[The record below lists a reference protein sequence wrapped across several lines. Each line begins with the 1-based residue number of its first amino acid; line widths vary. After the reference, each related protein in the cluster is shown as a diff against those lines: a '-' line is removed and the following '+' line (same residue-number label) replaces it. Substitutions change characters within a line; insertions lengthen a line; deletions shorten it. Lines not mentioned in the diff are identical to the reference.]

1 MRATAAFVDMVG
13 HQGNDF
19 QITDAFWKKL
29 NELTAEFDKPG
40 KFVCLPG
47 YEWSGNTGMGG
58 DRNIF
63 YRHEG
68 RPIRRSSHILVEGQT
83 STDAIYTADKLFESL
98 KARTAVVIAHVGG
111 RYADLK
117 YAHDGR
123 TRAHRRGAFELGH
136 VRMDPARRVREGLS
150 RRRGL
155 PQRRPQGP
163 ARRDAARRF
172 DLRRDRRAVL
182 LLHAGADARRAVHG
196 AAPAQALRHDRHAHL
211 HRAERR
217 VRPRGDGLLRRSE
230 AWPGAGACRPR
241 GADGRHHPA
250 AAARR

>member
-1 MRATAAFVDMVG
+1 MGSAEAYFRYARDSAFVDMVG

-83 STDAIYTADKLFESL
+83 STDAIYTADKLFEAL
-98 KARTAVVIAHVGG
+98 NGEDAVVIAHVGG

-123 TRAHRRGAFELGH
+123 T
-136 VRMDPARRVREGLS
+136 
-150 RRRGL
+150 
-155 PQRRPQGP
+155 
-163 ARRDAARRF
+163 
-172 DLRRDRRAVL
+172 
-182 LLHAGADARRAVHG
+182 
-196 AAPAQALRHDRHAHL
+196 
-211 HRAERR
+211 
-217 VRPRGDGLLRRSE
+217 
-230 AWPGAGACRPR
+230 
-241 GADGRHHPA
+241 
-250 AAARR
+250 